1 VRGELAGVAAPVTA
15 GRAAQPEARHAREN
29 PCFPAAVTL
38 SCHFVT
44 EAPAFS
50 VVADVAIVKGETPAG
65 DRTWL
70 SFPDGTAHRAAVH
83 VIHDLPHLV
92 VESVFGLDD
101 GLWGTLAAGGFEP
114 ASRAVTRRN
123 GRIRLV
129 TDAPFDDL
137 ATKAWPAHTVA
148 KAAVNAVL
156 NRWGDGPDT
165 PDGVRDRLRRTS
177 PAAAELAARLDDEQ
191 VRVAAAG
198 IRRLYRDW
206 AALPVGGTLR
216 ATWPL
221 HDSWLRLL

>member
-1 VRGELAGVAAPVTA
+1 M
-15 GRAAQPEARHAREN
+15 
-29 PCFPAAVTL
+29 
-38 SCHFVT
+38 T

-70 SFPDGTAHRAAVH
+70 SFPDGTARRAAVH

-92 VESVFGLDD
+92 VESVFGLGD
-101 GLWGTLAAGGFEP
+101 GLWGTLAEGGFEP
-114 ASRAVTRRN
+114 ATRAVTRRN

-137 ATKAWPAHTVA
+137 ATTNWPAHTVA

-165 PDGVRDRLRRTS
+165 PDGVRARLRRS
-177 PAAAELAARLDDEQ
+177 GPGAAELSRELTDED

-198 IRRLYRDW
+198 VRRLYRDW

>member
-1 VRGELAGVAAPVTA
+1 
-15 GRAAQPEARHAREN
+15 
-29 PCFPAAVTL
+29 VTL

-70 SFPDGTAHRAAVH
+70 SFPDRTARRAAVH

-92 VESVFGLDD
+92 VESVFGLDE

-123 GRIRLV
+123 GHIRLV
-129 TDAPFDDL
+129 TDAPFDEL
-137 ATKAWPAHTVA
+137 ATATWPAHTVA

-165 PDGVRDRLRRTS
+165 PDGVRDRLRQTS

-198 IRRLYRDW
+198 VRRLYRDW

-221 HDSWLRLL
+221 HDIWLRLL